1 MQVRLATQFASCFL
15 KSADM
20 ILGKYRQPFTDL
32 VDFPIHRTVANT
44 TIFPYRDK
52 LLALKEDGPPYAM
65 DPKTLQTHGVYDFEG
80 QWESETFTA
89 HPKYD
94 VKTREL
100 LCFGYEATGVAS
112 KENFYGVFD
121 QHGKLIEK
129 VWFTAPVCGFQHEMA
144 ATENWVRARTHSRPP
159 HAYHL
164 SGHFPHYSH
173 AW

>member
-1 MQVRLATQFASCFL
+1 
-15 KSADM
+15 M

-80 QWESETFTA
+80 QWESETFSA